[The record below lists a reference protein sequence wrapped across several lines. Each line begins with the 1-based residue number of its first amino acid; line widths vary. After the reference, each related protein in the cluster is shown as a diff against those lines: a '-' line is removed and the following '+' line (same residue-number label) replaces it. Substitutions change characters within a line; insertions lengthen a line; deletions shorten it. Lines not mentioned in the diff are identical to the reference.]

1 MFNLTKTRRSW
12 RQSANWCWSR
22 SSKAAA
28 KEVLRAPR
36 VLESRRRRDT
46 QRSSRSHTARISIHI
61 QFLYIR
67 TRIGDKR
74 THLLT
79 HARKHT
85 KLQQCGRF
93 SFIFFISL
101 LLFSFRA
108 CACVCVR
115 VCIVAFC
122 ALTHSDR
129 GRLKSNN
136 VHIWG
141 WPITTTATTIICTAA
156 ASHASKINEWGI
168 QHQQQQQQR

>member
-1 MFNLTKTRRSW
+1 MLNITKTQRSW

-22 SSKAAA
+22 SSRAAA

-46 QRSSRSHTARISIHI
+46 QRSSHSHTARISIHI

-93 SFIFFISL
+93 SFIFYIVTLIFIS
-101 LLFSFRA
+101 RV
-108 CACVCVR
+108 CMCVR
-115 VCIVAFC
+115 ARVHCCILCVDTRTGA
-122 ALTHSDR
+122 
-129 GRLKSNN
+129 G
-136 VHIWG
+136 
-141 WPITTTATTIICTAA
+141 
-156 ASHASKINEWGI
+156 
-168 QHQQQQQQR
+168 